1 MSKIPARHGADQARA
16 QQATAPLLWLIQ
28 DRQSAPAN
36 EHDWQQLGRSLQQ
49 GDPLADAV
57 ALWIQQQPS
66 KTGWHTFEQG
76 LTQGAN
82 TVADIPVLFTFFK
95 HCETT
100 PTWLDHEAL
109 QRASN
114 VCARSGKTGMRV
126 LRDFGLMAGYQAS
139 AINQTLVKTGALN
152 KGAQRRVAET
162 TQWWMSCIAPNG
174 MAAQQPGYRTTL
186 KVRVIHALVRNGL
199 EQQPDWDFGYL
210 GRPINQVDMQ
220 VTYLAFSV
228 MFLLGQRLLGVPVSK
243 QEGDDVMHL
252 WRYIGWLMGVDQR
265 LLVRS
270 EQEGRIALYRN
281 LLSQPMA
288 DDSSRQLAQAL
299 MDEPLQRHYPSAQWL
314 RSHWDKYVHLSI
326 IRFFIG
332 RQSMRELGL
341 PSRTLPWY
349 PLLFTPC
356 NYLAQSTI
364 RCLPG
369 GKGWLT
375 QRGRNAQE
383 GMLRILFGEQTP
395 EIIDV
400 HD

>member
-1 MSKIPARHGADQARA
+1 MHRIPTRHGADRSRA
-16 QQATAPLLWLIQ
+16 QHAAAPLLWLIQ
-28 DRQSAPAN
+28 DRKSAAAN
-36 EHDWQQLGRSLQQ
+36 EHDWQQLGQALNL

-66 KTGWHTFEQG
+66 KTGWNTFEQG
-76 LTQGAN
+76 LTQGADA
-82 TVADIPVLFTFFK
+82 VADIPALFAFFK

-100 PTWLDHEAL
+100 PTWLDHSAL
-109 QRASN
+109 KRASD

-162 TQWWMSCIAPNG
+162 TQWWMSCIAPYG

-199 EQQPDWDFGYL
+199 EQRPDWDAAYL

-228 MFLLGQRLLGVPVSK
+228 MFLLGQRLLGVPISK
-243 QEGDDVMHL
+243 QEGKDVMQL
-252 WRYIGWLMGVDQR
+252 WRYIGWLMGVDER
-265 LLVRS
+265 LLVDS

-299 MDEPLQRHYPSAQWL
+299 MNEPLQRHYPSAQWL

-341 PSRTLPWY
+341 PSHTLPWY
-349 PLLFTPC
+349 PLLFTPS

-375 QRGRNAQE
+375 KRGRHAQE
-383 GMLRILFGEQTP
+383 GMLRILFGEQEP

-400 HD
+400 KD